1 MRQLEQIPS
10 NERIGSLDMP
20 LFVSFE
26 GGEGVGKTTQAT
38 LLHDKLWGSGH
49 RASLVHE
56 PGTTPLGLYLR
67 EYLKSG
73 QPLTK
78 EAELL
83 LFEASRVELVNQRI
97 TRDLQNGFHIVA
109 DRFEASTIAYQGYGR
124 RISLSLIEDLNRFAT
139 HGLTPHITFLLD
151 LDPEEGLR
159 RVGNQQLMMDLDS
172 GKGLDLPRL
181 DVEGQRRFEEE
192 PIIFHRR
199 VRQGFHQLAAKD
211 PGRWIVMDASQSEEQ
226 IAESVWKQV
235 VNRIKSPVS

>member
-1 MRQLEQIPS
+1 
-10 NERIGSLDMP
+10 MP

-38 LLHDKLWGSGH
+38 LLRDRLWNNGH

-97 TRDLQNGFHIVA
+97 MIDLQNGFHIIS

-124 RISLSLIEDLNRFAT
+124 RMSLSLIEDLNRFAT
-139 HGLTPHITFLLD
+139 HGVLPHITFLLD
-151 LDPEEGLR
+151 LDPAEGLR
-159 RVGNQQLMMDLDS
+159 RVGNPQLMMDLDL
-172 GKGLDLPRL
+172 GTGFDLPRL
-181 DVEGQRRFEEE
+181 DIEGQRRYEEE
-192 PIIFHRR
+192 PLIFHRR
-199 VRQGFHQLAAKD
+199 VREGFQQLAAND
-211 PGRWIVMDASQSEEQ
+211 LDRWIVMDASQSEDQ
-226 IAESVWKQV
+226 IAELVWEQV
-235 VNRIKSPVS
+235 VNRLKSPVS

>member
-1 MRQLEQIPS
+1 
-10 NERIGSLDMP
+10 MP

-97 TRDLQNGFHIVA
+97 EKDLQNGFHIVA

-139 HGLTPHITFLLD
+139 HGLTPDVTFLLD
-151 LDPEEGLR
+151 VDPAEGLR
-159 RVGNQQLMMDLDS
+159 RVGNPQLMMDLDLE
-172 GKGLDLPRL
+172 GGLDLPRM

-192 PIIFHRR
+192 PLLFHRR
-199 VRQGFHQLAAKD
+199 VRRGFHELAIKD
-211 PGRWIVMDASQSEEQ
+211 PDRWIVVDANQSVAQ
-226 IAESVWKQV
+226 IAELVWEQV
-235 VNRIKSPVS
+235 ANRLKLPVS